1 MRKQYKFD
9 IAGQMEYIVLSRQ
22 KLQCQDYAQ
31 IAAYTMKYM
40 FKICLALWFIVMRK
54 QKQFRL

>member
-9 IAGQMEYIVLSRQ
+9 TAGQMECIVLSRQ

-40 FKICLALWFIVMRK
+40 FKICLAL
-54 QKQFRL
+54 